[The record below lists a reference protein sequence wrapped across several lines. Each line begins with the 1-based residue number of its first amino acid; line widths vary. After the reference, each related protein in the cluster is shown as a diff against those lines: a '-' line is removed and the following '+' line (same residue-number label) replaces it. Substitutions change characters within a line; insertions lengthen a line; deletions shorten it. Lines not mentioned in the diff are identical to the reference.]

1 MIGKSSFLEFCRHK
15 LAVFDGAMGTCLAR
29 AGLAPKDYGGYPGCH
44 EILCLTRP
52 DVVGGIHR
60 EYLAAGADAVETNS
74 FGGAAH
80 ILAEHGLEARC
91 REINRAA
98 AALARRAADEF
109 SEPGRPRL
117 VAGSMGPGSK
127 LPSLGQISYEQLA
140 SGYRPQAQGLL
151 EGGADVLVIETCQDL
166 LQLKAALSAVRS
178 LSSEVP
184 VMAQVTLDRTGRT
197 LTGSDIAAVLAALEP
212 LDIQAIGLNC
222 GLGPEG
228 MAEAIRYLAKYSSK
242 LLSVMPNAGLPRM
255 RRGLAVYTLSPGDFA
270 GRMRAYAE
278 EFGLNLAGG
287 CCGTTPEHISELSRA
302 LRGIKPRRTACR
314 RPQSS
319 SLFQAQDLRAEIRPL
334 IVGERTNA
342 SGSRRFRELLE
353 KHDHQGMV
361 RAALEQELEGAHL
374 IDLSLAAAGRD
385 ESADLDRVCFL
396 LNTSLKT
403 PVMLD
408 CTDPRALEAG
418 LKRLA
423 GRSVVN
429 SFNLEDGGRKAA
441 RILALCREHGAAA
454 VGMAIDQRGM
464 AAGKRRKIEVGRKLV
479 SFASANGLARQD
491 LFLDLLTFTLAS
503 GEPGLERAGLET
515 LGALAEVKKIFP
527 ECLTILG
534 VSNISHGLPA
544 AARPA
549 LNTVFLHEALERGLD
564 AAILHAGRIRPLSSI
579 DTTVA
584 EVCRCLIHNRRYG
597 GRKALEVLLE
607 LFLSRPQAASS
618 QKVRK
623 KLSPEDELRN
633 SVVAGDAGAA
643 ASLTKSLLESKT
655 AQGILTGCLLPAMD
669 EVGRL
674 FKSGRLQLPFVLRSA
689 EAMKA
694 ATAALGTRLGRGAA
708 AKRGTL
714 VLATVRGDIH
724 DIGKDLVD
732 MVLSANGYRVVNLG
746 VKRTAEDIV
755 LAAKKH
761 RPDAI
766 GLSGLLVESAR
777 AMGEYLEHFG
787 STGLRIPVICGGA
800 ALSRGF
806 VERELVRRYRG
817 RVYYAADAMEGLA
830 IMGRIC
836 RKTGVRGQ
844 SQEV

>member
-1 MIGKSSFLEFCRHK
+1 MKGPGFLDLCRER
-15 LAVFDGAMGTCLAR
+15 LVMFDGAMGTCLAR
-29 AGLAPKDYGGYPGCH
+29 AGLAQKDFGGHPGCH

-52 DVVGGIHR
+52 EVVEKIHR
-60 EYLAAGADAVETNS
+60 DYLRAGADVIETNS

-80 ILAEHGLEARC
+80 ILAEHGLDYRC
-91 REINRAA
+91 REINRKA

-109 SEPGRPRL
+109 DRPGKPRF

-127 LPSLGQISYEQLA
+127 LPSLGQITYDQLT
-140 SGYRPQAQGLL
+140 SSYRPQAQGLL
-151 EGGADVLVIETCQDL
+151 EGGADLIVIETCQDL
-166 LQLKAALSAVRS
+166 LQLKAALSAVRR

-184 VMAQVTLDRTGRT
+184 VIAQVTLDRMGRT

-212 LDIQAIGLNC
+212 LDVQAIGLNC

-228 MAEAIRYLAKYSSK
+228 MSEAVRYLARNSSK
-242 LLSVMPNAGLPRM
+242 LLSVMPNAGLPKM
-255 RRGLAVYTLSPGDFA
+255 RRGQAIYTLSPGDFA
-270 GRMRAYAE
+270 GRMQAYAE
-278 EFGLNLAGG
+278 GFGINIAGG
-287 CCGTTPEHISELSRA
+287 CCGTTPEHIRELS
-302 LRGIKPRRTACR
+302 LSLKGIKPRRLAPR
-314 RPQSS
+314 RPQAS
-319 SLFQAQDLRAEIRPL
+319 SLFQAQELDVEIRPL

-361 RAALEQELEGAHL
+361 NAALEQEREGAHL
-374 IDLSLAAAGRD
+374 VDLSLAAVGRD
-385 ESADLDRVCFL
+385 EAGDMDRLCL
-396 LNTSLKT
+396 MLNTSLRL

-408 CTDPRALEAG
+408 CTDPKALEVG

-429 SFNLEDGGRKAA
+429 SFNLEDGGRRAE
-441 RILALCREHGAAA
+441 RILALCREHGSAV
-454 VGMAIDQRGM
+454 VGMAIDRRGM
-464 AAGKRRKIEVGRKLV
+464 AFDKRRKIEVCRKLV
-479 SFASANGLARQD
+479 SFAADNGLAPQD

-503 GEPGLERAGLET
+503 GEPGLDRAGLET
-515 LGALAEVKKIFP
+515 LQALSEAKRIFP

-544 AARPA
+544 AARPI

-564 AAILHAGRIRPLSSI
+564 AAIMHAGRIRPMDAI
-579 DTTVA
+579 DRTTA
-584 EVCRCLIHNRRYG
+584 DICRCLVHNKPYA
-597 GRKALEVLLE
+597 GRKPLEALLE
-607 LFLSRPQAASS
+607 MFRSAPTAASANR
-618 QKVRK
+618 VRR
-623 KLSPEDELRN
+623 KLSPEDELRH
-633 SVVAGDAGAA
+633 SVIAGDAAA
-643 ASLTKSLLESKT
+643 AARTTKSLLEAKK
-655 AQGILTGCLLPAMD
+655 AEAILSGCLLPAMD

-694 ATAALGTRLGRGAA
+694 ATAELGPRLGRGAG

-732 MVLSANGYRVVNLG
+732 MVLTANGYRVVNLG
-746 VKRTAEDIV
+746 VKRTAEEII

-761 RPDAI
+761 RPDAV

-777 AMGEYLEHFG
+777 AMGEYLEAFEVA
-787 STGLRIPVICGGA
+787 GLSAPVICGGA
-800 ALSRGF
+800 ALTRRY
-806 VERELVRRYRG
+806 VKEELAHRYRG
-817 RVYYAADAMEGLA
+817 RVYYAADAMQGLE

-836 RKTGVRGQ
+836 QKPNVRR
-844 SQEV
+844 